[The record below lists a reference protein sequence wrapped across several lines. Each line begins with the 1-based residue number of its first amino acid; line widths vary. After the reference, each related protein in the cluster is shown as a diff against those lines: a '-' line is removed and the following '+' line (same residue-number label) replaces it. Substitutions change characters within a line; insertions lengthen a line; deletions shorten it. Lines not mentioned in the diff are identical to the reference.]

1 MISPST
7 IQRLSTCDYVASMHD
22 TRSLAAEVPRWNLG
36 TRGIDDFF
44 SIYGIQEHHVVG
56 LSELSPYPPSDS
68 SLSKHVAG
76 DSGFR
81 FSARD
86 GEAHRSGAVRP

>member
-1 MISPST
+1 MPRQPQANATNAAPIANTIVTDATGLTTRTEAQVVALEST
-7 IQRLSTCDYVASMHD
+7 AKG
-22 TRSLAAEVPRWNLG
+22 AAL
-36 TRGIDDFF
+36 
-44 SIYGIQEHHVVG
+44 HAVVG